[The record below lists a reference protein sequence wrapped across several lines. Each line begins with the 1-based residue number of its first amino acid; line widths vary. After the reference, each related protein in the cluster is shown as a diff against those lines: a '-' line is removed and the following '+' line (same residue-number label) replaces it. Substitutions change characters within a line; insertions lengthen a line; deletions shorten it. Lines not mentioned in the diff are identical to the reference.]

1 MCKSGV
7 RRHSTFPEN
16 QHLRSQRHRAVT
28 GARDKDWIMERLECY
43 GNESGL
49 YSVETRILSKGVY
62 MSVFSKNY
70 SESGS
75 KVDKNWTPSV
85 S

>member
-1 MCKSGV
+1 M
-7 RRHSTFPEN
+7 FLEN
-16 QHLRSQRHRAVT
+16 QQLRSHAVT
-28 GARDKDWIMERLECY
+28 GVRGRDRVVKSLECY

-62 MSVFSKNY
+62 ISVFSKNY

-75 KVDKNWTPSV
+75 KVDKIGLKSV
-85 S
+85 RKFLQ

>member
-1 MCKSGV
+1 
-7 RRHSTFPEN
+7 
-16 QHLRSQRHRAVT
+16 
-28 GARDKDWIMERLECY
+28 MERLECY
-43 GNESGL
+43 GNESEL
-49 YSVETRILSKGVY
+49 YFVETRILSKGVY